1 MITKKSFSG
10 LLTVLVMSLFL
21 ATNVAANSTDDSGP
35 KPSNKWRISFSGG
48 ADSDGVIEMDIT
60 PEGGETIHTSVSI
73 ADNTSENHVAK
84 AVVDGLKEQL
94 PKEAFHVERDDGED
108 VLIKKKRAG
117 TNFAVV
123 VTSNTVEGVRIN
135 PKRK

>member
-1 MITKKSFSG
+1 MTTRKVFSA

-21 ATNVAANSTDDSGP
+21 ATNVAADSTDDPGP

-73 ADNTSENHVAK
+73 ANKTSENHVAK